1 MTRFSNALIALG
13 ALTVVAV
20 APGTLALAADMPMPQ
35 VFRDA
40 PFQKGQWKMEF
51 LELSAK
57 GAQHAGGMP
66 GAMSVCMDD
75 VRDMGRNQAG
85 PGGRERPD
93 CKVQFLKD
101 TATEAVMETTCP
113 DSTMRATITR
123 EGDKSFLMQTAGTR
137 RGESYSMK
145 ARYTFES
152 AQCTQSGP
160 GMGIGARPGAG
171 MRMNKNSP
179 ECQQAQAQLGSMN
192 PGTMCANAGANRAM
206 CEQNIQRMRAQLESM
221 CN

>member
-1 MTRFSNALIALG
+1 MTRFSNAFIAL
-13 ALTVVAV
+13 AVVAV

-40 PFQKGQWKMEF
+40 PFQKGQWKVEF
-51 LELSAK
+51 LEMSAK
-57 GAQHAGGMP
+57 GTQRAGGMP
-66 GAMSVCMDD
+66 GGMSICMDD

-93 CKVQFLKD
+93 CKVRILKD
-101 TATEAVMETTCP
+101 AASEAVMETTCP
-113 DSTMRATITR
+113 DSTTRATITR
-123 EGDKSFLMQTAGTR
+123 EGDKSYLMQATGTSG
-137 RGESYSMK
+137 GENYSMK

-160 GMGIGARPGAG
+160 GMGMGAGPAAG

-179 ECQQAQAQLGSMN
+179 ECQQARAQLGSMN

>member
-1 MTRFSNALIALG
+1 MTRFSNACIALG
-13 ALTVVAV
+13 ALAV
-20 APGTLALAADMPMPQ
+20 LTAAPGPLAQAAETPLPK

-40 PFQKGQWKMEF
+40 PFQKGQRKREV
-51 LELSAK
+51 LEMSAK

-66 GAMSVCMDD
+66 GGMSVCMDD
-75 VRDMGRNQAG
+75 LRDIGRNQAG
-85 PGGRERPD
+85 PRRRESPD
-93 CKVQFLKD
+93 CKVQILKD

-113 DSTMRATITR
+113 DSATRATITR
-123 EGDKSFLMQTAGTR
+123 EGDKSFLMQATGTS
-137 RGESYSMK
+137 RGENYSMK

-152 AQCTQSGP
+152 AQCTQSGTGLGP
-160 GMGIGARPGAG
+160 AGPGAG

-179 ECQQAQAQLGSMN
+179 QCQQAQAQLGSMN

-206 CEQNIQRMRAQLESM
+206 CEQNVQRMRSQLESV